1 MRQIVYCD
9 TIHAGGSREAAMT
22 YYGCDWLVWPGAD
35 YSQMMHTAQALGCRL
50 VQIEVKMSEAGC
62 IFYVLALDV
71 PDEHMLGTYIEQAG
85 QFLGMTEWYPIP
97 AEYYQQGELFLDLDG
112 LAAEAPDIL
121 EGVIARLDAD
131 GYHNQQNCV

>member
-1 MRQIVYCD
+1 MN
-9 TIHAGGSREAAMT
+9 

-35 YSQMMHTAQALGCRL
+35 YNLMMHTAQALGSRL

-62 IFYVLALDV
+62 IYYVLALDV
-71 PDEHMLGTYIEQAG
+71 PDEGVLGAYIEQAG

-97 AEYYQQGELFLDLDG
+97 VECYQRGELFLDLDE
-112 LAAEAPDIL
+112 LAAEAPAIL

-131 GYHNQQNCV
+131 GYHNQQHCI